1 MFNVFSCDF
10 CCVFFFLNFIVPK
23 LPVAQK
29 IRLVSVYYDMESI
42 AVPKLPV
49 VPVWLVIFVPRFFFR
64 FFAVPKLPVVL
75 NSRLRCDFHYI
86 LVVQCVLATLCLLF

>member
-1 MFNVFSCDF
+1 MFSLVISLVFE
-10 CCVFFFLNFIVPK
+10 NFSVPK
-23 LPVAQK
+23 LPVAQNT
-29 IRLVSVYYDMESI
+29 ISFCLLRFGEYCCAQI
-42 AVPKLPV
+42 ASCARVACHVCPM
-49 VPVWLVIFVPRFFFR
+49 IFFR